1 MSESSVGADAR
12 WAKAAERAEGLKD
25 LGIGDAVRR
34 YFLVNFPLTLVIGLG
49 IGFVIAYLWPDL
61 YGGFVRSGVSTG
73 LFLGGLAI
81 FVVGTVYGS
90 KKISPKVQRRL
101 GVDVTLSLTADEVK
115 LVRRQVMGK
124 APVAVHE
131 LPVLRGVA
139 VQIREGLAKQL
150 LTSPGLVVIFLGQ
163 ATSRGVSSVWDVL
176 MIVLLL
182 VIIVLYGFLAR
193 QYQQTGAFLRS
204 TAS

>member
-1 MSESSVGADAR
+1 MCESNVEAGAR
-12 WAKAAERAEGLKD
+12 WAKAAARAEGLKD

-61 YGGFVRSGVSTG
+61 YRGFVRSGVSTG

-81 FVVGTVYGS
+81 FVVGVVYGS
-90 KKISPKVQRRL
+90 KKISPKVQPRPR
-101 GVDVTLSLTADEVK
+101 VPVTLSLTADEVK
-115 LVRRQVMGK
+115 LVRRQVLGK

-131 LPVLRGVA
+131 LPVLRGAA

-150 LTSPGLVVIFLGQ
+150 LTSPGLVVIFVGQ
-163 ATSRGVSSVWDVL
+163 ATSREVSSVWDAL
-176 MIVLLL
+176 MNVLLL

-193 QYQQTGAFLRS
+193 QFQQTGAFLRS